1 MTNVKLAPTTKWAAG
16 ISPPTQL
23 AVRIGN
29 TPNKII
35 PVTAEQWQAG
45 VNLDIEIPVN
55 GEALVTVNTAKITG
69 EPRQL
74 LTAEMTASGNFSAV
88 TASNFVR
95 IQGEDQTITPT
106 PVEEGFISTPTF
118 DFGKITINS
127 STKQYGLK
135 SS

>member
-1 MTNVKLAPTTKWAAG
+1 
-16 ISPPTQL
+16 
-23 AVRIGN
+23 
-29 TPNKII
+29 
-35 PVTAEQWQAG
+35 
-45 VNLDIEIPVN
+45 
-55 GEALVTVNTAKITG
+55 
-69 EPRQL
+69 
-74 LTAEMTASGNFSAV
+74 MTASGNFSAV

-135 SS
+135 KRLITMATAHVIHIYE